1 MDINIMR
8 IMIPGKSVLI
18 ALLSLAVCSGAFGA
32 REKIPYIVNHPYTGL
47 IVVDGDSGEVI
58 LEENADTKIYPASV
72 IKLMGLLLTIEQLE
86 NGQRKLDEWVHV
98 TAKAARMGGSQV
110 YLKEGETFQLEEMLY
125 ALSIKS
131 ANDVAMALALHLG
144 GTEAGFIGL
153 MNARAADLGMK
164 STEFHSVHGL
174 PPDAGEKPDISTA
187 RDLAKLSLE
196 IVKHPGAITYTS
208 TVEKWFRDNTFE
220 MLTHNRL
227 LRDVEGCDGLKTGY
241 ITAGGFSI
249 SASAERNGRRVIAV
263 VVGCKDRQTRDD
275 KARELLAYGF
285 MNLPE
290 RKEPEPIPDLEPEP
304 LFESA
309 AETNPE
315 TPAGP
320 PSLPAKVGR
329 GFVSVVKFLFVVIGL
344 FLLARLLWGGVAVY
358 RRKRDSWKYKI

>member
-1 MDINIMR
+1 MR

-196 IVKHPGAITYTS
+196 IVKHPRALTYTS

-241 ITAGGFSI
+241 ISAGGFSI
-249 SASAERNGRRVIAV
+249 AASATRSDRRVIAV
-263 VVGCKDRQTRDD
+263 VVGCKDRRTRDN

-290 RKEPEPIPDLEPEP
+290 RKKLEPVADLEPEP
-304 LFESA
+304 LYESKPESEPEDA
-309 AETNPE
+309 AV
-315 TPAGP
+315 A
-320 PSLPAKVGR
+320 PSLPGKVWR
-329 GFVSVVKFLFVVIGL
+329 AVVFVGKLVLALVGL
-344 FLLARLLWGGVAVY
+344 FLAARVVWGVSAAY